1 MTRQRQLIYNI
12 IQRADDHPTAE
23 MIYARA
29 KAEMPS
35 IAFGTVYRNL
45 KLMVD
50 AGEILHIPVAGE
62 PDRYDKTIRPHEH
75 MQCIECGRVADCDPG
90 DLKSYFSSKI
100 GEEIV
105 SYTLNFFYI
114 CNECRQKRKRR
125 IIKNEH
131 KMLTGGACRK
141 NKNLWR
147 IKV

>member
-50 AGEILHIPVAGE
+50 AG
-62 PDRYDKTIRPHEH
+62 
-75 MQCIECGRVADCDPG
+75 
-90 DLKSYFSSKI
+90 
-100 GEEIV
+100 
-105 SYTLNFFYI
+105 
-114 CNECRQKRKRR
+114 
-125 IIKNEH
+125 
-131 KMLTGGACRK
+131 
-141 NKNLWR
+141 
-147 IKV
+147 

>member
-50 AGEILHIPVAGE
+50 AGEILHIPLPVSRTDTTRPFARMNTCSVSNAAGL
-62 PDRYDKTIRPHEH
+62 PTVT
-75 MQCIECGRVADCDPG
+75 GRS
-90 DLKSYFSSKI
+90 KSYFSSKI

-105 SYTLNFFYI
+105 SYTLNLFYI
-114 CNECRQKRKRR
+114 CNECRQKRKRENNQKR
-125 IIKNEH
+125 
-131 KMLTGGACRK
+131 A
-141 NKNLWR
+141 
-147 IKV
+147 

>member
-1 MTRQRQLIYNI
+1 
-12 IQRADDHPTAE
+12 
-23 MIYARA
+23 
-29 KAEMPS
+29 MPS

-105 SYTLNFFYI
+105 SYTLSLFYI
-114 CNECRQKRKRR
+114 CNECRQKQKRENNQKR
-125 IIKNEH
+125 
-131 KMLTGGACRK
+131 A
-141 NKNLWR
+141 
-147 IKV
+147 

>member
-75 MQCIECGRVADCDPG
+75 MQCIECGRVA
-90 DLKSYFSSKI
+90 
-100 GEEIV
+100 EIIFQQQ
-105 SYTLNFFYI
+105 N
-114 CNECRQKRKRR
+114 RR
-125 IIKNEH
+125 RNCFLH
-131 KMLTGGACRK
+131 TQLF
-141 NKNLWR
+141 LYLQ
-147 IKV
+147 

>member
-1 MTRQRQLIYNI
+1 MTRQRQLIFDI

-45 KLMVD
+45 RLMAE
-50 AGEILHIPVAGE
+50 AGEILHIAVAGE
-62 PDRYDKTIRPHEH
+62 PDRYDKTVRPHEH
-75 MQCIECGRVADCDPG
+75 MQCIGCGKVEDCEPG

-105 SYTLNFFYI
+105 SYTLNLFFI
-114 CNECRQKRKRR
+114 CKECRQKQKHE
-125 IIKNEH
+125 NEQNT
-131 KMLTGGACRK
+131 LTGGACRK
-141 NKNLWR
+141 K
-147 IKV
+147 

>member
-100 GEEIV
+100 N
-105 SYTLNFFYI
+105 LFYI
-114 CNECRQKRKRR
+114 CNECRQKRKRENNQKR
-125 IIKNEH
+125 
-131 KMLTGGACRK
+131 A
-141 NKNLWR
+141 
-147 IKV
+147 

>member
-62 PDRYDKTIRPHEH
+62 PDRYDKTIRPHAH

-105 SYTLNFFYI
+105 SYTLNLFYI
-114 CNECRQKRKRR
+114 CNECRQKRKRENNQKR
-125 IIKNEH
+125 
-131 KMLTGGACRK
+131 A
-141 NKNLWR
+141 
-147 IKV
+147 

>member
-114 CNECRQKRKRR
+114 CNEDRSGKGR

-141 NKNLWR
+141 K
-147 IKV
+147 

>member
-62 PDRYDKTIRPHEH
+62 PDRYDKTDYHAACSHGI
-75 MQCIECGRVADCDPG
+75 
-90 DLKSYFSSKI
+90 
-100 GEEIV
+100 
-105 SYTLNFFYI
+105 
-114 CNECRQKRKRR
+114 RKRTHR
-125 IIKNEH
+125 KEDATARNEE
-131 KMLTGGACRK
+131 
-141 NKNLWR
+141 LWS
-147 IKV
+147 VCEEDAD

>member
-50 AGEILHIPVAGE
+50 AGE

-105 SYTLNFFYI
+105 SYTLNLFYI
-114 CNECRQKRKRR
+114 CNECRQKRKRENNQKR
-125 IIKNEH
+125 
-131 KMLTGGACRK
+131 A
-141 NKNLWR
+141 
-147 IKV
+147 

>member
-62 PDRYDKTIRPHEH
+62 SDRYDKTIRPHEH

-90 DLKSYFSSKI
+90 DLKSYFSSRI

-105 SYTLNFFYI
+105 SYTLNLFYI
-114 CNECRQKRKRR
+114 CNECRQKQKRENNQKR
-125 IIKNEH
+125 
-131 KMLTGGACRK
+131 A
-141 NKNLWR
+141 
-147 IKV
+147 

>member
-105 SYTLNFFYI
+105 SYTLNLFYI
-114 CNECRQKRKRR
+114 CNECRQKRQRENNQKR
-125 IIKNEH
+125 
-131 KMLTGGACRK
+131 A
-141 NKNLWR
+141 
-147 IKV
+147 